1 MEIING
7 HEIIFEPEKH
17 EYFVDGVLVPSVSQI
32 CKMEN
37 PDMYKGIDQ
46 SILMNAARKGTNL
59 HKQIEDFEL
68 HGIFNPRSSEMQ
80 NYLRIKRTYDIVKKM
95 TEKMVIIKHEGKVI
109 CAGRFDL
116 FASIKGIPAL
126 IDFKR
131 TSQIHHEYIKLQLN
145 LYRLGLKQCYNEDID
160 ILMLIRLRYEQAD
173 VVNVPVDEDFV
184 YEVLD
189 KYK

>member
-1 MEIING
+1 
-7 HEIIFEPEKH
+7 
-17 EYFVDGVLVPSVSQI
+17 
-32 CKMEN
+32 
-37 PDMYKGIDQ
+37 
-46 SILMNAARKGTNL
+46 
-59 HKQIEDFEL
+59 
-68 HGIFNPRSSEMQ
+68 MQ
-80 NYLRIKRTYDIVKKM
+80 NYLKIKKKYDIVKRM

-145 LYRLGLKQCYNEDID
+145 LYRFGLKQCYNEDID

-173 VVNVPVDEDFV
+173 VMNVPVDENYV
-184 YEVLD
+184 YSVLN
-189 KYK
+189 KYN

>member
-1 MEIING
+1 
-7 HEIIFEPEKH
+7 
-17 EYFVDGVLVPSVSQI
+17 
-32 CKMEN
+32 MEN
-37 PDMYKGIDQ
+37 PDMYKGIDHAV
-46 SILMNAARKGTNL
+46 LMNAARKGTNL

-68 HGIFNPRSSEMQ
+68 HGIFDSRSSEMQ
-80 NYLRIKRTYDIVKKM
+80 NYLRIKRKYNIVKKM

-116 FASIKGIPAL
+116 FASIEGIPAL

-160 ILMLIRLRYEQAD
+160 ILMLIRLRYEQVD
-173 VVNVPVDEDFV
+173 VVKVSVDENYV
-184 YEVLD
+184 YSVLN